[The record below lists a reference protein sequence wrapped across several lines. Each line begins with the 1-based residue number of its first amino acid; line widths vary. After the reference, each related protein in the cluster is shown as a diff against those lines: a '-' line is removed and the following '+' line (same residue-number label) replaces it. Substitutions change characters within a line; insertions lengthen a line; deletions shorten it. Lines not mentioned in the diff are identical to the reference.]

1 MSELRW
7 DPFKH
12 RWVIIAT
19 DRGRRPHD
27 FHQDAPHTPQVSC
40 PFCYGHEARTPGEL
54 FAIRPSGPPNTP
66 NWKVR
71 VIPNKY
77 PVLRVEGEVKSR
89 GVGLY
94 DMMDGIGA
102 HEVIIET
109 PDHNRGLADLAPSE
123 LTDVL
128 KAYRAR
134 LLDLRQ
140 DFRLRYMVLFKNHGI
155 MAGATLHH
163 SHSQLIAV
171 PLIPPVAATE
181 LNAAREFFASKD
193 RCIFCDMIDFEISSG
208 ERIVREFPHF
218 LTITPYASSSPF
230 ELRIFPRR
238 HCHDF
243 ALLDD
248 DQLGELSDAMK
259 DMLCRI
265 KTVLKDPPYN
275 FILHT
280 SPPAHQRLGKP
291 GYWSSLAYDY
301 HWHIELVPRLTQV
314 AGFEWG
320 TGFFINPT
328 SPEDAAAFLRDAD
341 VRE

>member
-7 DPFKH
+7 DPLKKH
-12 RWVIIAT
+12 WVIIAT
-19 DRGRRPHD
+19 ERGRRPLD
-27 FHQDAPHTPQVSC
+27 FHHDNSPTPMVSC
-40 PFCYGHEARTPGEL
+40 PFCYGQEGRTPAEI

-89 GVGLY
+89 GYGLY
-94 DMMDGIGA
+94 DVMDGIGA

-109 PDHNRGLADLAPSE
+109 PDHDSTLGELSVLE

-134 LLDLRQ
+134 LMDLRQ
-140 DFRLRYMVLFKNHGI
+140 DFRLRYMVIFKNHGI

-181 LNAAREFFASKD
+181 LNVSREFFATKE
-193 RCIFCDMIDFEISSG
+193 RCIFCDIIDFEVSSG
-208 ERIVREFPHF
+208 ERIVREFPNYV
-218 LTITPYASSSPF
+218 TIAPYASSSPF
-230 ELRIFPRR
+230 ELRLFPKK
-238 HCHDF
+238 HSHDF

-248 DQLGELSDAMK
+248 AGLSELAVAMK
-259 DMLCRI
+259 DMLGRL
-265 KTVLKDPPYN
+265 KVVLKDPPYN
-275 FILHT
+275 FILRT
-280 SPPAHQRLGKP
+280 APPAHQRLGKP
-291 GYWSSLAYDY
+291 CYWGSLAYDY

-320 TGFFINPT
+320 TGFYINPT
-328 SPEDAAAFLRDAD
+328 APEDAAEFLRNA
-341 VRE
+341 EI